1 MEPPKERPSRWR
13 VGGEIESRL
22 LQAFLRRHQ
31 SRSLNNQVTYFA
43 VRYLDGS
50 AYAKASENDC
60 VALFPW
66 FCHGFKQLVRQFSGK
81 SHAWPLINTEVSL
94 TQVHCVVTY
103 LKDVFAE
110 VATAFDKKCTIAR

>member
-1 MEPPKERPSRWR
+1 M
-13 VGGEIESRL
+13 GGEIESRL

-60 VALFPW
+60 VPLFPW
-66 FCHGFKQLVRQFSGK
+66 YCHGFKQLNLQFSGK

-94 TQVHCVVTY
+94 IIVHCVATY

>member
-1 MEPPKERPSRWR
+1 M
-13 VGGEIESRL
+13 GGGIEAHL
-22 LQAFLRRHQ
+22 LHSILRRHQ
-31 SRSLNNQVTYFA
+31 GSVLSNQGTYFA

-66 FCHGFKQLVRQFSGK
+66 FCQGFKQRVRQFSGK
-81 SHAWPLINTEVSL
+81 SHAWPLINTEASL
-94 TQVHCVVTY
+94 IIVRCVVTY

-110 VATAFDKKCTIAR
+110 VATAFDKKMHHCAVAAY